1 MTIGV
6 NELTRVSGL
15 TDSLDTLEAG
25 DHLKVKG
32 WIVGGQTVVAGQI
45 IALPAVQNKISLK
58 GTVSDVSELELNLSI
73 NGVVIDT
80 TMIPSDGFYADEDL
94 PISSETF
101 FTRVQMDSWV
111 EAKGTLLPDGS
122 AVWESIALVQ
132 AF

>member
-1 MTIGV
+1 MSV
-6 NELTRVSGL
+6 DHNNPLLLVL
-15 TDSLDTLEAG
+15 FLDNLEAG

-32 WIVGGQTVVAGQI
+32 WIVAGQTVVAGQI
-45 IALPAVQNKISLK
+45 IVLPAVQNKISLK
-58 GTVSDVSELELNLSI
+58 GTVSDVSEFELNLSI

-111 EAKGTLLPDGS
+111 EAKGTLLSDGS